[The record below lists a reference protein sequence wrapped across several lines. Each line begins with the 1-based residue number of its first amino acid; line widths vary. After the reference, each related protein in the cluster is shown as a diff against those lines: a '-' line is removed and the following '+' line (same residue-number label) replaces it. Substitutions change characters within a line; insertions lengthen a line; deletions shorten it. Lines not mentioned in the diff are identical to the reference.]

1 MERLNFNDQIKSNIE
16 IIKELQESYTDIVN
30 QEDASFENILAEVDG
45 EEFYSSTDLY
55 NYITEIP
62 VSVEVRTDWVYAGFY
77 GNQHPVDY
85 KIVMTTGG
93 PHIEIYGRLNHT
105 VEPENVNMSYK
116 DGSDSFNVTLT
127 KEEEKT
133 LLWFVKLFQYQC

>member
-1 MERLNFNDQIKSNIE
+1 MERLNFNTYVKNVIVLIAYLQAGYTK
-16 IIKELQESYTDIVN
+16 IIDLEQAGKKIDV
-30 QEDASFENILAEVDG
+30 EVEG
-45 EEFYSSTDLY
+45 EEFHCSTDLY

-105 VEPENVNMSYK
+105 VEPENVNMFYR